1 MHSSTFERTH
11 LQTVNEMIVMSTRL
25 LDPTSALFAC
35 TARLDLGARVLM
47 LHSSD
52 SELARWAVEQV
63 GPVGHVTALHR
74 SYSALLRLGAAN
86 GLTLGESVYP
96 VARTHGP
103 VNTVLLDIPRGRSV
117 ARALLWTAAQ
127 TLIPG
132 GELYL
137 AGSNARGIRSAIS
150 DAADLFGAAPVLG
163 THANRRIALATRPE
177 TLALPAAWRGEQSW
191 KPQMR
196 ALPREHGELI
206 VVTMPGVFAWDHLD
220 EGAAL
225 LLQHL
230 DVEPDC
236 DVLDIGCGYGILGM
250 AAARQGAHVTM
261 VDDDLLAVRC
271 ALSSVHAN
279 DLDDCCTVLP
289 SDGISAV
296 ADRRFDLV
304 LANPPFHKAVD
315 VDTGVAIR
323 LLREAANVLH
333 RGGRLRLAANS
344 FLPYDR
350 AMRDIFGSV
359 SIVADTGRYRVLESV
374 RV

>member
-1 MHSSTFERTH
+1 
-11 LQTVNEMIVMSTRL
+11 MSTRL
-25 LDPTSALFAC
+25 LNPTSALFAH
-35 TARLDLGARVLM
+35 TARLEPGARVLV

-52 SELARWAVEQV
+52 SELARWVVEQV
-63 GPVGHVTALHR
+63 GPAGHVTALHR
-74 SYSALLRLGAAN
+74 SYSALVRLGAV
-86 GLTLGESVYP
+86 GDLTLSESVYP

-103 VNTVLLDIPRGRSV
+103 VSTVLLDIPRGRSV
-117 ARALLWTAAQ
+117 ARALLWTAGQA
-127 TLIPG
+127 LIPG

-137 AGSNARGIRSAIS
+137 AGSHARGIRTAIS
-150 DAADLFGAAPVLG
+150 DAAELFGAAPVLA
-163 THANRRIALATRPE
+163 THNNRRIAHAIRPE
-177 TLALPAAWRGEQSW
+177 MLALPPAWRGEQSW

-250 AAARQGAHVTM
+250 AAARQGARVTM

-279 DLDDCCTVLP
+279 DLDDRCTVLP

-296 ADRRFDLV
+296 AEHRFDLV
-304 LANPPFHKAVD
+304 LANPPSHKEVD

-323 LLREAANVLH
+323 LLREAVNVLH
-333 RGGRLRLAANS
+333 PGGRLRLVANS

-359 SIVADTGRYRVLESV
+359 TTIADTGRYRVLESV